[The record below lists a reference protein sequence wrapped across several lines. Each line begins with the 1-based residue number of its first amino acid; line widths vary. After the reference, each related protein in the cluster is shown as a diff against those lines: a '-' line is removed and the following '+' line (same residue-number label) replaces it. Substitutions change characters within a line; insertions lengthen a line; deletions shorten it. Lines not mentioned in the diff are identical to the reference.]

1 MQPGILPRY
10 PAGRDEVDKFTR
22 NRARSVSPPEGSK
35 VRLVTYSNSAGVQ
48 RSGAFI
54 ENDRCIVDLVS
65 AAEAVHGHASSA
77 FTSVLALVEAGDDA
91 LAAAAALVSR
101 APQNSV
107 IERELVQLMAPIQPP
122 PQMRDC
128 SCFELH
134 LVQCYAAARRGAAA
148 RTPDPEAALKAI
160 DTTEDDRAIATF
172 RRQPIYYKCNRFS
185 VVGADQNVIWPAYSK
200 ALDFELEMACYI
212 GKKAL
217 DVPADKASDYIVG
230 FTIYN
235 DMSARD
241 AQGWEMPGRLGPA
254 KGKDFDTGNVMGP
267 CLVTRDEIDNVYDLD
282 MIARVN
288 GEEWGRGN
296 SRDMFWKFED
306 VIAHISRSETLYPG
320 EVLGSGTVGN
330 GCGLEQLRYLKPGDV
345 VELEIEQLGILQSR
359 VIKP

>member
-1 MQPGILPRY
+1 M
-10 PAGRDEVDKFTR
+10 
-22 NRARSVSPPEGSK
+22 
-35 VRLVTYSNSAGVQ
+35 RLVTYANSMGVQ
-48 RSGAFI
+48 RAGAFI
-54 ENDRCIVDLVS
+54 ESDRCIVDLAM
-65 AAEAVHGHASSA
+65 AAEAVYGNGSPV
-77 FTSVLALVEAGDDA
+77 FNSVLALVESGDDA
-91 LAAAAALVSR
+91 LAAASTLVSR
-101 APQNSV
+101 APRGAV
-107 IERELVQLMAPIQPP
+107 VEREQVALMAPIQPP

-128 SCFELH
+128 SCFEQH
-134 LVQCYAAARRGAAA
+134 LVQCYEAARRGAAA
-148 RTPDPEAALKAI
+148 KAPDPEAALKAM
-160 DTTEDDRAIATF
+160 DTTQDDKVLQTF

-185 VVGADQNVIWPAYSK
+185 VVGPDQDVIWPAYSK
-200 ALDFELEMACYI
+200 ALDFELELACYI
-212 GKKAL
+212 GKRAL
-217 DVPADKASDYIVG
+217 DVPAAKASDYIAG

-282 MIARVN
+282 MVARVN

-296 SRDMFWKFED
+296 TRDMFWTFEE